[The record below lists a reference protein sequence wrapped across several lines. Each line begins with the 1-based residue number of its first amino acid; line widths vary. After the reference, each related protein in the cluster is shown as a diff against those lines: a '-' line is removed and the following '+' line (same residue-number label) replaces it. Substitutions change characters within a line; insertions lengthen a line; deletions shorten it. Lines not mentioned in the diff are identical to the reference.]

1 MLNKSRLSANVL
13 ALLIAAV
20 TTAAIFMLNSCGESK
35 TQKAENIAAEG
46 KALSKKYCVSCHQY
60 PEPALLDKTTWE
72 HGVLPV
78 MAGKL
83 GIQQEMGTYYMD
95 THSQISLDDWN
106 KIIKYYSTTAPKK
119 LTIPKQYPVKD
130 WAIFTLKLPAKV
142 FKNGSPAMTSMIKFN
157 SLDKQLYTGDAGNN
171 VYSWDNK
178 LNARLVKTLS
188 SPVTA
193 ANFFK
198 TADGKNAG
206 VFTCIGVLP
215 PNDLLKGSMEQIT
228 FGIKNPSST
237 RITDSLPR
245 PVQTVAG
252 DFNKDGLTDY
262 IVCGYGNNTGGLF
275 LVQQQANHS
284 FKKKIIRAMP
294 GAIQLETGDFNNDGW
309 LDVLCLFA
317 QADEGVWM
325 FLNDKK
331 GGFTTRSLLRFPPV
345 NGSNSFQL
353 VDMNNDGKKDI
364 IYTCGDNNDYS
375 SILKPYHGVY
385 VFTNQGNWRFKQT
398 FFYHING
405 ASKAMAADFDG
416 DGDMDI
422 ATIAFFPDFINNP
435 SEGFTYM
442 EQIGPDK
449 FKAHELPISKYGRWI
464 TMEVADIDGDGDQD
478 IILGN
483 FSIYGDKL
491 INQKSFKPNWDMHGP
506 IIMLENRTRKK

>member
-1 MLNKSRLSANVL
+1 MPNKYSLSANGL
-13 ALLIAAV
+13 AFLIAAV
-20 TTAAIFMLNSCGESK
+20 TTAAIFMLNGCGESK
-35 TQKAENIAAEG
+35 TQKAGNAAAEG
-46 KALSKKYCVSCHQY
+46 KALSKKYCVSCHIY
-60 PEPALLDKTTWE
+60 PEAALLDKTTWE
-72 HGVLPV
+72 RGVLPV

-83 GIQQEMGTYYMD
+83 GIQQEMGGYYMD
-95 THSQISLDDWN
+95 TRSQISLDDWN
-106 KIIKYYSTTAPKK
+106 KIIKYYKDAAPKK
-119 LTIPKQYPVKD
+119 LTLPKQDPVKD
-130 WAIFTLKLPAKV
+130 WAVFTLKLPAKV
-142 FKNGSPAMTSMIKFN
+142 DKNAPPAMTSMIKFN
-157 SLDKQLYTGDAGNN
+157 PLDKLLYTGAGDN
-171 VYSWDNK
+171 VYSWDSK
-178 LNARLVKTLS
+178 LNARLIKKLP

-206 VFTCIGVLP
+206 MFTCIGILP
-215 PNDLLKGSMEQIT
+215 PNDELKGSMVQLT
-228 FGIKNPSST
+228 LGDKDTSST
-237 RITDSLPR
+237 LITDSLPR
-245 PVQTVAG
+245 PVQTAAG

-284 FKKKIIRAMP
+284 FKKKMIRAMP

-331 GGFTTRSLLRFPPV
+331 GGFTTQNIMRFPPV

-375 SILKPYHGVY
+375 SIFKPYHGVY
-385 VFTNQGNWRFKQT
+385 IFTNQGNWKFKQT

-422 ATIAFFPDFINNP
+422 ATIAFFPDFVNKP
-435 SEGFTYM
+435 SEGFTYI
-442 EQIGPDK
+442 EQTGPGK
-449 FKAHELPISKYGRWI
+449 FKPHEIPVSKYGRWI
-464 TMEVADIDGDGDQD
+464 AMEVADIDGDGDQD

-491 INQKSFKPNWDMHGP
+491 INQKNFKPNWDLHGP
-506 IIMLENRTRKK
+506 IIMLENKTRKR